1 MYNEIKK
8 FIGYTKH
15 KLWKHSIIMQQLKA
29 IKKSQ
34 K

>member
-1 MYNEIKK
+1 MYKEIKK

-15 KLWKHSIIMQQLKA
+15 KLWKYSITMQQLKA
-29 IKKSQ
+29 IKKSR